1 MMKRSLLTV
10 VAMSILL
17 SCSAQISNI
26 LGDWYTV
33 DDKTG
38 QSYSI
43 VRIYRGE
50 NGKYYGKITAMLIP
64 GTENEKCVECK
75 GTDKDKPVLGM
86 VIIRDMIEKNGVLT
100 GGKVLD
106 PESGNFY
113 FGKISYDNGLLKL
126 RGSIDKLGVLGRSQH
141 WKRK

>member
-1 MMKRSLLTV
+1 MKRILTILAV
-10 VAMSILL
+10 LSIVF
-17 SCSAQISNI
+17 SASAQISNI

-38 QSYSI
+38 QSYS
-43 VRIYRGE
+43 VVHIYKGT
-50 NGKYYGKITAMLIP
+50 NGKYYGKIAAMLIP
-64 GTENEKCVECK
+64 GTEDVVCIECK
-75 GTDKDKPVLGM
+75 GADKDKPVLGM
-86 VIIRDMIEKNGVLT
+86 VIIRDMVEKDGALT

-113 FGKISYDNGLLKL
+113 HGKISYEKGQLKL
-126 RGSIDKLGVLGRSQH
+126 RGSIDKLGVLGRSQY